1 VPSDIPH
8 IVFLGRR
15 SEGRRVPPNGVEE
28 ESVQALVATRRR
40 LDVACPGAR
49 TLGGLS
55 GVAKGTVVLTEHAS
69 VSPTRPRARLGAAA
83 LLGASLAVASVT
95 GRPAIAQAPSTGTE
109 VAATVEHTAATK
121 VRTLTDP
128 RITESSSLARS
139 FYRKGRL
146 WTANDSGGGT
156 TLYAVGKAG
165 RTVRTFNLTGASH
178 HDWEG
183 MARSVIR
190 GVSYLYVGDIGDNGK
205 KRSSIFVHRV
215 KEPKPGRPSGSLTKY
230 KTYEFRYPDGAHN
243 AEGLMVQPGTHRIFI
258 VSKVKG
264 AEGAIY
270 RAPST
275 PSTTGVNTLARVR
288 SAPAGMSDAVFLSDG
303 RFVLRGYV
311 NAWLYGSMNAAPRG
325 FALPLKGESIT
336 QAWNAKYVFVGS
348 EHQFSSIWRVTLP

>member
-1 VPSDIPH
+1 M
-8 IVFLGRR
+8 
-15 SEGRRVPPNGVEE
+15 
-28 ESVQALVATRRR
+28 A
-40 LDVACPGAR
+40 ACPRASFGTR
-49 TLGGLS
+49 T
-55 GVAKGTVVLTEHAS
+55 
-69 VSPTRPRARLGAAA
+69 RLGATAVVGA
-83 LLGASLAVASVT
+83 LLASAAVTGPGAVAASS
-95 GRPAIAQAPSTGTE
+95 AGTA
-109 VAATVEHTAATK
+109 VAGKVAHTAATK
-121 VRTLTDP
+121 IRTLQDP

-139 FYRKGRL
+139 RYRKSRW

-165 RTVRTFNLTGASH
+165 KTVRTFELTGASH
-178 HDWEG
+178 RDWEG
-183 MARSVIR
+183 MARAVIG

-205 KRSSIFVHRV
+205 TRSTIFVHRV

-230 KTYEFRYPDGAHN
+230 QTYEFRYPDGPHN

-275 PSTTGVNTLARVR
+275 PSTTAVNTLKRVG
-288 SAPAGMSDAVFLSDG
+288 SAPAGMSDAVFLRDG

-311 NAWLYGSMNAAPRG
+311 NGWLYSSMNASPRA

-336 QAWNAKYVFVGS
+336 QARNANYVLVGS
-348 EHQFSSIWRVTLP
+348 EHAFSSIWRVRLP

>member
-1 VPSDIPH
+1 VLLASGAIGPST
-8 IVFLGRR
+8 VA
-15 SEGRRVPPNGVEE
+15 
-28 ESVQALVATRRR
+28 QAQPV
-40 LDVACPGAR
+40 
-49 TLGGLS
+49 
-55 GVAKGTVVLTEHAS
+55 GT
-69 VSPTRPRARLGAAA
+69 AAA
-83 LLGASLAVASVT
+83 TKVA
-95 GRPAIAQAPSTGTE
+95 
-109 VAATVEHTAATK
+109 HTAATK
-121 VRTLTDP
+121 VRTLQDP

-139 FYRKGRL
+139 RYKKGRW

-156 TLYAVGKAG
+156 TLYAIGKSG

-178 HDWEG
+178 RDWEG
-183 MARSVIR
+183 MARSVIG

-215 KEPKPGRPSGSLTKY
+215 KEPKPGRASGSLTKY

-264 AEGAIY
+264 APGAIY

-275 PSTTGVNTLARVR
+275 PSTTGVNTLTRIR
-288 SAPAGMSDAVFLSDG
+288 SAPAGMSDAVFLRDG

-311 NAWLYGSMNAAPRG
+311 NGWLYSSMSATPRG

-336 QAWNAKYVFVGS
+336 QARNHNYVLVGS
-348 EHQFSSIWRVTLP
+348 EHRFSSIWKVRLP